1 MASEKPKSK
10 AFNPDNLQEHEKIDL
25 GVDEKAEPI
34 EAEEVDDAEVS
45 MVTTKQDQAIAVY
58 GRGVISDDAADS
70 LFAALI
76 EDVRRIEGAHVKG
89 ESVPYEVMFGS
100 TARVTI
106 EFTQLE
112 ARASPMRN
120 QAASKPV
127 NLRISTWLPDRRAWK
142 SALSRL
148 CDAEEALR
156 FIELFA
162 AGYRAG
168 ASPKL

>member
-1 MASEKPKSK
+1 MATKK
-10 AFNPDNLQEHEKIDL
+10 FNPENLQEHEKIDL
-25 GVDEKAEPI
+25 GADEKAEPI
-34 EAEEVDDAEVS
+34 EAEEVDDDDEMA
-45 MVTTKQDQAIAVY
+45 MVTTAQDQAIAVY

-70 LFAALI
+70 LFASLI
-76 EDVRRIEGAHVKG
+76 EDVKRIEGAHVKG
-89 ESVPYEVMFGS
+89 ISVPYEVLFGS

-127 NLRISTWLPDRRAWK
+127 NLRISTWNPEQRAWR

-168 ASPKL
+168 GTAKL